1 MSTIDSLCN
10 VVHSRDYVRVL
21 SYVYSK
27 APGTCAAC
35 ARPAALKGFDTA
47 AVAAPGL
54 PVGRS
59 RHAASQRE
67 AADAGENSQA
77 VMCERDFTLTCA
89 IRAERGQRGPKACR
103 APASDGSLA
112 AAMLRATRG
121 PHFGCYH
128 PSVCLVD
135 GRADGRRLQS
145 VPNPRHA
152 TCQQAAA
159 PCMAPPHRPCRP
171 ESATR
176 SADLSG

>member
-1 MSTIDSLCN
+1 
-10 VVHSRDYVRVL
+10 
-21 SYVYSK
+21 
-27 APGTCAAC
+27 
-35 ARPAALKGFDTA
+35 
-47 AVAAPGL
+47 
-54 PVGRS
+54 
-59 RHAASQRE
+59 
-67 AADAGENSQA
+67 
-77 VMCERDFTLTCA
+77 MCERDFTLTCA

-159 PCMAPPHRPCRP
+159 PCMAPPHRPCKSRP

-176 SADLSG
+176 SADLKMCSSDLCIWPVMFSCPMHIAQKLIYPQQQAGLKALLNPH